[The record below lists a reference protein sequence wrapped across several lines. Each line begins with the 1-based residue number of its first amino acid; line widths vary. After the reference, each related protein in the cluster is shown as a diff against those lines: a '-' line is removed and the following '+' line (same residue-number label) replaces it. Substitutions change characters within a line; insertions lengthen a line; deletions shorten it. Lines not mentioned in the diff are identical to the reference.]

1 MARYNN
7 LMELAEAFRNGQLDA
22 KKYVLR
28 LDNDHSFLDVS
39 DDFRDGLSDRH
50 LDRLQDECSTIYN
63 DNSVDV
69 QELCDAAGIPSE
81 WV

>member
-7 LMELAEAFRNGQLDA
+7 LIELAEAFRNGQLDA

-28 LDNDHSFLDVS
+28 LDNDHSFLDLS
-39 DDFRDGLSDRH
+39 DDFINNFTGRH
-50 LDRLQDECSTIYN
+50 LDRLRDECGDIYN
-63 DNSVDV
+63 DNSVDM

-81 WV
+81 LV